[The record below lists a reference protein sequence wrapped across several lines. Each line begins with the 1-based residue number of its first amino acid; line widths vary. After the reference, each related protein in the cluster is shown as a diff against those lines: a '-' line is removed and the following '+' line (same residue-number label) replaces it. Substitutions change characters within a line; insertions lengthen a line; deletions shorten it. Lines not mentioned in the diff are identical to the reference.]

1 MLGRSSDGTSSA
13 SDPVATVAELN
24 AEERR
29 LLAYASAI
37 GTEFDFPLL
46 QASMGLDEELLAE
59 QLERLVRRGVLRER
73 PGGELFAFADEQV
86 RARIYRS
93 LTESRLRV
101 LHRKIAEV
109 IEAGRPTTSPTV
121 LAELGRHYFLGKV
134 PEKSREFNRKAADA
148 AVAAG
153 EAAQAIPNLERVLVD
168 LASIPGDHRKEWIEI
183 SERLGELCYLTSNF
197 RAADRHYEEALG
209 FVGHDEPT
217 IRARVLLARAEIARE
232 NLDSAA
238 AIERATEAQRLFEEG
253 HDPVG
258 VAQTFRLLGRV
269 AFQKGDYREALDLS
283 MRARSALPAEADPR
297 LAGRLSIDIGNA
309 FALLGD
315 DVRPVAI
322 EWYERAVEALRQA
335 HDWVELTRALHNL
348 GVIVGETR
356 PQDGLEYLEQ
366 ARAAAERVHDVR
378 FLGRTLLSGV
388 EMRLALGQ
396 VEEAE
401 RDNEQAGRILERLS
415 DELGIQQVVRNRGL
429 IAEKQGQWE
438 DAEKAYA
445 RAAEIGA
452 ANHVVTDEAEA
463 WFLLARLRFKTRDF
477 RGARQAFARATEM
490 KVVELSPRL
499 GPAYEQLRRDL
510 ETAAA
515 GETAAT
521 VPARTAPPEGPG
533 GHRVL

>member
-1 MLGRSSDGTSSA
+1 MLGRSSGDAPSS
-13 SDPVATVAELN
+13 SDPVAAIAALSP
-24 AEERR
+24 EERR

-37 GTEFDFPLL
+37 GTEFEFALL
-46 QASMGLDEELLAE
+46 QAAMGLEEETLAE

-73 PGGELFAFADEQV
+73 PGGEQFAFADEQV
-86 RARIYRS
+86 RARIYRA

-109 IEAGRPTTSPTV
+109 IEAARPEPGPEV

-134 PEKSREFNRKAADA
+134 PEKSQEFNRRAAEA

-153 EAAQAIPNLERVLVD
+153 EVAQAIPHLERVLVD
-168 LASIPGDHRKEWIEI
+168 LAALPGDHRKEWIEV

-197 RAADRHYEEALG
+197 RAADRHYEEALSY
-209 FVGHDEPT
+209 VGHDEPT

-232 NLDSAA
+232 NLDPAA
-238 AIERATEAQRLFEEG
+238 AIERATEAQRLFESA
-253 HDPVG
+253 HDGVG
-258 VAQTFRLLGRV
+258 VAQTYHLLGRV
-269 AFQKGDYREALDLS
+269 AFQGGDYRESLDLS
-283 MRARSALPAEADPR
+283 MRARSALPPEADAR
-297 LAGRLSIDIGNA
+297 LKGRLSIDIGNA

-322 EWYERAVEALRQA
+322 EWYERAATLLRSA

-348 GVIVGETR
+348 GVIVGESR

-366 ARAAAERVHDVR
+366 ARAAAERIHDVR

-415 DELGIQQVVRNRGL
+415 DELGIQQVFRNRGL
-429 IAEKQGQWE
+429 IAERQGQWE
-438 DAEKAYA
+438 DAERAYA
-445 RAAEIGA
+445 RAAEMA
-452 ANHVVTDEAEA
+452 ATSKVVTDEAEA

-477 RGARQAFARATEM
+477 RGAREAFDRATEM

-499 GPAYEQLRRDL
+499 APAYAQLLRDL
-510 ETAAA
+510 ETAMRTGAPA
-515 GETAAT
+515 SEKETT
-521 VPARTAPPEGPG
+521 TARDGSG